1 MRILGIETS
10 CDETAV
16 AVVENRTSVLA
27 DFVYSQTD
35 HEEYGGIV
43 PEIASRQQL
52 RKIMPLF
59 EACKS
64 RYQVTPENID
74 GIAVTSG
81 PGLIG
86 SLMVGLNF
94 AKALAYGWG
103 IPFIGIN
110 HLEGHI
116 FANCL
121 ADPDLQPPLIC
132 LIVSGGHTLLVEVA
146 AWGEYYV
153 LGATRDDAAGEAF
166 DKVAKLLG
174 LGYPGG
180 HKIDK
185 LAREGDPEFAK
196 FPTPQFKTGA
206 YEFSFSGL
214 KTAVALYLKEQ
225 QEEFVQSH
233 LDDICAAFQEN
244 VVSVL
249 VDTTLRAA
257 QDRGI
262 TTVAVGGGVAA
273 NSRLREV
280 FRRRCDGAGI
290 RSLFPDL
297 RYCTDNAAMI
307 ASAGCFR
314 LERGDRS
321 ELNLKAVPY
330 WPLGG

>member
-1 MRILGIETS
+1 MRVLGIETS

-16 AVVENRTSVLA
+16 SVVEDRTRVVA

-35 HEEYGGIV
+35 HEQFGGIV
-43 PEIASRQQL
+43 PEVASRQQL

-59 EACKS
+59 TACKS
-64 RYQVTPENID
+64 RFPISPNSID

-94 AKALAYGWG
+94 AKALSYGWG
-103 IPFIGIN
+103 VPFIGVN

-121 ADPDLQPPLIC
+121 ADPELAPPFLC
-132 LIVSGGHTLLVEVA
+132 LIVSGGHTLLVKVTD
-146 AWGEYYV
+146 WGDYRV
-153 LGATRDDAAGEAF
+153 LGSTRDDAAGEAF

-185 LAREGDPEFAK
+185 LAREGDPAFAR
-196 FPTPQFKTGA
+196 FPKAQFKSGD

-225 QEEFVQSH
+225 GEQFASEH
-233 LDDICAAFQEN
+233 LNDICAAFQEN
-244 VVSVL
+244 VVEVL
-249 VDTTLRAA
+249 VETTLRAA
-257 QDRGI
+257 QDHSLQV
-262 TTVAVGGGVAA
+262 VAVGGGVAA
-273 NSRLREV
+273 NSRLREL
-280 FRRRCDGAGI
+280 FMERCGKLGLRA
-290 RSLFPDL
+290 LFPDFK
-297 RYCTDNAAMI
+297 YCTDNAAMI

-314 LERGDRS
+314 LGRGERAGFD
-321 ELNLKAVPY
+321 LKAVPY
-330 WPLGG
+330 WPLG

>member
-1 MRILGIETS
+1 LRVLGIETS

-16 AVVENRTSVLA
+16 AVVEDSTRVVA

-35 HEEYGGIV
+35 HEQFGGIV
-43 PEIASRQQL
+43 PEVASRQQL
-52 RKIMPLF
+52 RKITPLF
-59 EACKS
+59 RACKS
-64 RYQVTPENID
+64 QFPVSPETLD

-103 IPFIGIN
+103 IPLLGIN

-121 ADPDLQPPLIC
+121 ADPDLETPFLC
-132 LIVSGGHTLLVEVA
+132 LIVSGGHTLLVKVNE
-146 AWGEYYV
+146 WGGYEL

-185 LAREGDPEFAK
+185 LASEGDPNFAK
-196 FPTPQFKTGA
+196 FPKAQFKSGD

-214 KTAVALYLKEQ
+214 KTAVSLYLKERGEQ
-225 QEEFVQSH
+225 FARQNLTH
-233 LDDICAAFQEN
+233 ICASFQEN
-244 VVSVL
+244 VVEVL

-257 QDRGI
+257 RDHSLDTI
-262 TTVAVGGGVAA
+262 AIGGGVAA
-273 NSRLREV
+273 NSRLRAV
-280 FRRRCDGAGI
+280 FASRCGESGQRA
-290 RSLFPDL
+290 LFPEFK
-297 RYCTDNAAMI
+297 YCTDNAAMI
-307 ASAGCFR
+307 ASTGCFR
-314 LERGDRS
+314 LGRGERSDLS
-321 ELNLKAVPY
+321 LKAVPY
-330 WPLGG
+330 WPLGS